1 MHDDLTILH
10 AKPEQAFFGADY
22 LFVGTSQS
30 QLLGLKGLGLP
41 CKLKSRSRS
50 INLHKTQGFFTLG
63 YVTLSSMKVL
73 AVKSWLLFSGTNSYL
88 PYSWSWEARGV
99 SCQRGTAR
107 SRETARLIHNVGGFS
122 VRAARLVFFGAMIQ
136 DCASGSREKKGYG

>member
-30 QLLGLKGLGLP
+30 QLLGLKGLSLP

-63 YVTLSSMKVL
+63 YLTLSSMKVL
-73 AVKSWLLFSGTNSYL
+73 AVKSWILFSGTNSYL
-88 PYSWSWEARGV
+88 IGRGKRGASAANV
-99 SCQRGTAR
+99 EQR
-107 SRETARLIHNVGGFS
+107 
-122 VRAARLVFFGAMIQ
+122 VRGKRP
-136 DCASGSREKKGYG
+136 D